1 MRDDAPAEVLKRSFR
16 WDGEAIPDPW
26 SVIVI
31 PVPIE
36 RRVSFLLDILEEDAE
51 QISVDVK
58 HASCR
63 LVQFGETC
71 FPDLYV
77 PCTLATSDHV
87 DATGSLFPEFPDTA
101 TLVVKAR
108 TARGNLFPRA
118 ERAHGSRTL

>member
-1 MRDDAPAEVLKRSFR
+1 MRDDAPAEFLKRFFR
-16 WDGEAIPDPW
+16 WDGEAIPDP
-26 SVIVI
+26 STAIVI

-71 FPDLYV
+71 FPYLYV

-87 DATGSLFPEFPDTA
+87 NATGSLLPEFQDAA

-108 TARGNLFPRA
+108 TARGNLFSRT
-118 ERAHGSRTL
+118 ERAYASRTL